1 VDQPGRIVTSYD
13 SEFPVRLRNAAKVPD
28 RFYVRGGQPLPD
40 GDRVIAIVGS
50 RAASGH
56 AMASAKS
63 LASELSEQGA
73 IIVSGGAIGIDTAAH
88 RGALDAGAQTAVVL
102 ACGLEAPYPAR
113 NRPLF
118 DEIVAS
124 GGALISAY
132 PQGTPP
138 RRFHFVERNRI
149 IAAMVDAV
157 VVACAQLGSG
167 ALHTASFAAEYGRV
181 VGALPGTPGCEQL
194 IARGAAVVESA
205 SDLLA
210 ALDGQP
216 RRPRVNW
223 PKSGSDAET
232 VLSYLE
238 QDLPRVEDDIVR
250 ATGLSSRMV
259 KRALA
264 GLELEGLVLPLPDGA
279 FTRSV
284 LATELST
291 Y

>member
-1 VDQPGRIVTSYD
+1 MEQHGRIVTTYD
-13 SEFPVRLRNAAKVPD
+13 PEFPVRLRTAAKVPD
-28 RFYVRGGQPLPD
+28 RLYVRSHQQVPD
-40 GDRVIAIVGS
+40 GDRVVAIVGS

-56 AMASAKS
+56 AMASARS
-63 LASELSEQGA
+63 LAAELGSAGT

-88 RGALDAGAQTAVVL
+88 RGALDANAETAVVL

-118 DEIVAS
+118 DEIVAA
-124 GGALISAY
+124 GGALLSAY

-149 IAAMVDAV
+149 IAAMADAV

-167 ALHTASFAAEYGRV
+167 ALHTAAFAAEYGKV
-181 VGALPGTPGCEQL
+181 VGALPGTAGCEQL

-205 SDLLA
+205 DDLLA
-210 ALDGQP
+210 ALAGSP
-216 RRPRVNW
+216 RRPPVSL
-223 PKSGSDAET
+223 PTAGTDAET
-232 VLSYLE
+232 VLSYLQ

-250 ATGLSSRMV
+250 ATGLSSRTV

-264 GLELEGLVLPLPDGA
+264 GLELEGLVLPLRDGA

-291 Y
+291 H

>member
-1 VDQPGRIVTSYD
+1 
-13 SEFPVRLRNAAKVPD
+13 
-28 RFYVRGGQPLPD
+28 
-40 GDRVIAIVGS
+40 
-50 RAASGH
+50 
-56 AMASAKS
+56 MASARS
-63 LASELSEQGA
+63 LAAELGSAGT

-88 RGALDAGAQTAVVL
+88 RGALDANAETAVVL

-118 DEIVAS
+118 DEIVAA
-124 GGALISAY
+124 GGALLSAY

-149 IAAMVDAV
+149 IAAMADAV

-167 ALHTASFAAEYGRV
+167 ALHTAAFAAEYGKV
-181 VGALPGTPGCEQL
+181 VGALPGTAGCEQL

-205 SDLLA
+205 DDLLA
-210 ALDGQP
+210 ALAGSP
-216 RRPRVNW
+216 RRPPVSL
-223 PKSGSDAET
+223 PTAGTDAET
-232 VLSYLE
+232 VLSYLQ

-250 ATGLSSRMV
+250 ATGLSSRTV

-264 GLELEGLVLPLPDGA
+264 GLELEGLVLPLRDGA

-291 Y
+291 H